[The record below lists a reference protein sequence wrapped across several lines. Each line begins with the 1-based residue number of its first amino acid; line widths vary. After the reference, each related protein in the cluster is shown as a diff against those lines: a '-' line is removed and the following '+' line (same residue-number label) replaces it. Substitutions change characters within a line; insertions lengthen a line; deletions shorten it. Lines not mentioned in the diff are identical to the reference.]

1 MTFDGPRR
9 VRVRTRT
16 LAYSQN
22 STRGGEPMID
32 RDLTRLCV
40 DAISARSWRQWV
52 LEQGTPA
59 DLSDDDQ

>member
-1 MTFDGPRR
+1 
-9 VRVRTRT
+9 
-16 LAYSQN
+16 
-22 STRGGEPMID
+22 MID